1 MQSNRP
7 LEAETAPWWQAP
19 ADPPGRRIL
28 GLLRAEPTITDEIS
42 ATCPISQIAVTR
54 HLEMLAE
61 AGLMAGRRRAGGVA
75 TVSTLSR
82 RSSCAGAGLD
92 RSRPGSPRDSSGSC
106 TGRDAGALRFGRSEG
121 VGGER
126 IGRGCGNGRVKFASD
141 RRARSA
147 ARSTILGVNSTNR
160 CAALGLLSSAQ
171 FMAVVE
177 SAIVTFITF
186 SQMREAK
193 RGD

>member
-121 VGGER
+121 VGGEG

-147 ARSTILGVNSTNR
+147 ARWVCVAPDRELAQTFLPRS
-160 CAALGLLSSAQ
+160 CADWVLDIGWDAYA
-171 FMAVVE
+171 
-177 SAIVTFITF
+177 
-186 SQMREAK
+186 
-193 RGD
+193 